1 MIREVFKVFV
11 FLSTYNPY
19 IPWDLSLFQQAI
31 YSLRDF
37 IGLGFSIFIGFSM
50 VLWGLHLFISLLNS
64 IG

>member
-1 MIREVFKVFV
+1 MFYL
-11 FLSTYNPY
+11 LSASYNPY
-19 IPWDLSLFQQAI
+19 ISWDLSFFQEAV

-50 VLWGLHLFISLLNS
+50 VLLGIRLFISLLNS

>member
-1 MIREVFKVFV
+1 MFF

-19 IPWDLSLFQQAI
+19 IPWDLSFFQEAI

-37 IGLGFSIFIGFSM
+37 IGLGFSIFIGFSL
-50 VLWGLHLFISLLNS
+50 VLWGLHFFISLLNS

>member
-1 MIREVFKVFV
+1 MLF

-19 IPWDLSLFQQAI
+19 IPWDLRFFQEAI

-37 IGLGFSIFIGFSM
+37 IGLGFSIFIGFSL
-50 VLWGLHLFISLLNS
+50 VLWGLHFFISLLNS

>member
-1 MIREVFKVFV
+1 MLF

-19 IPWDLSLFQQAI
+19 SPWDLSFFQEAI

-37 IGLGFSIFIGFSM
+37 IGLGFSIFIGFSL
-50 VLWGLHLFISLLNS
+50 VLWGLHFFISLLNS

>member
-1 MIREVFKVFV
+1 MLV

-19 IPWDLSLFQQAI
+19 IPWDLSFFQQAI

-37 IGLGFSIFIGFSM
+37 IGLGFSIFIGFSL
-50 VLWGLHLFISLLNS
+50 VLYGLHLFISLLNS

>member
-1 MIREVFKVFV
+1 MFY
-11 FLSTYNPY
+11 FLTAYNPY
-19 IPWDLSLFQQAI
+19 IPWDLSFLQEAI

-50 VLWGLHLFISLLNS
+50 VLFGLRLFASILNS

>member
-1 MIREVFKVFV
+1 MFF

-19 IPWDLSLFQQAI
+19 IPWDLSFFQEAI

-37 IGLGFSIFIGFSM
+37 IGLGFSIFVGFSL
-50 VLWGLHLFISLLNS
+50 VLWGLHFFISLLNS

>member
-1 MIREVFKVFV
+1 MFF

-19 IPWDLSLFQQAI
+19 IPWDLSFFQEAI

-37 IGLGFSIFIGFSM
+37 IGLGFSIFIGFSL
-50 VLWGLHLFISLLNS
+50 VVWGLHFFISLLNS

>member
-1 MIREVFKVFV
+1 MFF

-19 IPWDLSLFQQAI
+19 IPWDLSFFQEAI

-37 IGLGFSIFIGFSM
+37 IGLGFSIFIGFSL
-50 VLWGLHLFISLLNS
+50 VFWGLHFFISLLNS